1 MNEQLEAIREA
12 VYFIQDNWIGETG
25 AWRGEASEFVGAIVQ
40 DEITRKDV
48 RHLIEA
54 INEGEPIELDGLGGS
69 VIDGRLT
76 DVWVTK

>member
-48 RHLIEA
+48 RHLIE
-54 INEGEPIELDGLGGS
+54 
-69 VIDGRLT
+69 
-76 DVWVTK
+76 